1 MGRYDETVLGRLTEI
16 AIFAG
21 CTKKELQ
28 EILRLTTEITV
39 PEGRVLTSEG
49 ERGSE
54 FAIVLDGTADVTQ
67 RGKVVHK
74 LVAGSHYGEMALL
87 DDGPRT
93 ATITAT
99 SEMTLAVVAPNDFGR
114 LLEDVPAVA
123 RAIMRGL
130 ARRLRDLDEATA
142 I

>member
-1 MGRYDETVLGRLTEI
+1 MGRIDDTVLARLTEV

-21 CTKKELQ
+21 CTKKELN
-28 EILRLTTEITV
+28 EILRLTTETTV
-39 PEGRVLTSEG
+39 PEGRVLTKEG
-49 ERGSE
+49 ERGAE
-54 FAIVLDGTADVTQ
+54 FAIVLSGTADVVQ
-67 RGKVVHK
+67 RGK
-74 LVAGSHYGEMALL
+74 LVSQLAAGTHYGEMALL

-99 SEMTLAVVAPNDFGR
+99 SPMTLAVVARNDFGR

-123 RAIMRGL
+123 RAIMRAL
-130 ARRLRDLDEATA
+130 ARRLRDLDEASS

>member
-1 MGRYDETVLGRLTEI
+1 MGRDDDTVLARLGDI
-16 AIFAG
+16 SMFAP

-28 EILRLTTEITV
+28 QIARLTTKLNV
-39 PEGRVLTSEG
+39 DSGRVLTKEG

-54 FAIVLDGTADVTQ
+54 FAIVLDGTASVTQ
-67 RGKVVHK
+67 HGKVVGT
-74 LVAGSHYGEMALL
+74 LTAGGHYGEMSLI

-93 ATITAT
+93 ATVTAT
-99 SEMTLAVVAPNDFGR
+99 SPMTLAVVAPNEFGQ
-114 LLEDVPAVA
+114 LLEDVPALA

-130 ARRLRDLDEATA
+130 ARRIRELDKAEV